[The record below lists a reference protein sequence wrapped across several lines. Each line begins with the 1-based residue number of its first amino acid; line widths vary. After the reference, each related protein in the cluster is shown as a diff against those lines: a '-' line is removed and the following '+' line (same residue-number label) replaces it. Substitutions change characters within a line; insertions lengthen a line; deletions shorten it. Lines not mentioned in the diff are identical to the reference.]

1 MEGSDRDFDVI
12 VWGATGF
19 TGRLVAEYLALT
31 YGVGR
36 ELRWA
41 IAGRSADK
49 LASIASMAR
58 ESQAEELPQLLADI
72 NDPDSIDQLVQ
83 KTRVICTTVGPY
95 ALYGSVMVE
104 ACVKHGTHCC
114 DLTGETPWMRKMIDQ
129 HQTAAEASGAKIVHT
144 CGFDSIPS
152 DIGVYF
158 LQQCM
163 REKYSAQAAEIKYR
177 VVSSAGGVSG
187 GTVASMM
194 NMMDEAKTDKSIFET
209 LQDPYALNPLNQPR
223 GPDGN
228 DQMGTVY
235 DHDFRQWTGPFMMAG
250 INTRVVRRS
259 NALLNYSYGR
269 EFRYSEAILTGSGPG
284 GYIRALLVALGTGLM
299 GLLAALGPTR
309 ALLKKMLP
317 APGEGPSEQ
326 ARNTGHFNIELLGKH
341 ALDESKNI
349 RIRVTGDKDPGYGA
363 TSKMLAE
370 SAVCLAMDSLTEG
383 GGFLTPASAMG
394 DQLVKRLQQKA
405 GMGFHMI

>member
-1 MEGSDRDFDVI
+1 MESSDRDFDVI

-36 ELRWA
+36 QLRWA

-49 LASIASMAR
+49 LASIASMVS

-129 HQTAAEASGAKIVHT
+129 HQTAAESSGAKIVHT

-163 REKYSAQAAEIKYR
+163 REKYLAQAAEIKYR

-235 DHDFRQWTGPFMMAG
+235 DHDFRQWSGPFMMAG

-284 GYIRALLVALGTGLM
+284 GYMRALLVALGTGLM

-326 ARNTGHFNIELLGKH
+326 ARNMGHFNIELLGKH

-349 RIRVTGDKDPGYGA
+349 RISVTGDKDPGYGA

-405 GMGFHMI
+405 GMGFHII

>member
-1 MEGSDRDFDVI
+1 MESSDRDFDVI

-36 ELRWA
+36 QLRWA

-49 LASIASMAR
+49 LASIASMVS

-72 NDPDSIDQLVQ
+72 NNPDSIDPLVQ

-129 HQTAAEASGAKIVHT
+129 HQTAAESSGAKIVHT

-163 REKYSAQAAEIKYR
+163 REKYLAQAAEIKYR

-235 DHDFRQWTGPFMMAG
+235 DHDFRQWSGPFMMAG

-284 GYIRALLVALGTGLM
+284 GYMRALLVALGTGLM

-326 ARNTGHFNIELLGKH
+326 ARNMGHFNIELLGKH

-349 RIRVTGDKDPGYGA
+349 RISVTGDKDPGYGA

-405 GMGFHMI
+405 GMGFHII

>member
-1 MEGSDRDFDVI
+1 MESSDRDFDVI

-36 ELRWA
+36 QLRWA

-49 LASIASMAR
+49 LASIASMVS

-129 HQTAAEASGAKIVHT
+129 HQTAAESSGAKIVHT

-163 REKYSAQAAEIKYR
+163 REKYLAQAAEIKYR

-326 ARNTGHFNIELLGKH
+326 DRNTGHFNIELLGKH

-349 RIRVTGDKDPGYGA
+349 RISVTGDKDPGYGA

-383 GGFLTPASAMG
+383 GGFLIPASAMG

-405 GMGFHMI
+405 GMGFHII

>member
-1 MEGSDRDFDVI
+1 MESSDRDFDVI

-36 ELRWA
+36 QLRWA

-49 LASIASMAR
+49 LASIASMVS

-72 NDPDSIDQLVQ
+72 NNPDSIDQLVQ

-129 HQTAAEASGAKIVHT
+129 HQTAAESSGAKIVHT

-163 REKYSAQAAEIKYR
+163 REKYLAQAAEIKYR

-223 GPDGN
+223 GPDGS

-235 DHDFRQWTGPFMMAG
+235 DHDFKQWTGPFMMAG

-349 RIRVTGDKDPGYGA
+349 RISVTGDKDPGYGA

-405 GMGFHMI
+405 GMGFHII

>member
-1 MEGSDRDFDVI
+1 MESSDRDFDVI

-36 ELRWA
+36 QLRWA

-49 LASIASMAR
+49 LASIASMVS

-129 HQTAAEASGAKIVHT
+129 HQTAAESSGAKIVHT

-163 REKYSAQAAEIKYR
+163 REKYLAQAAEIKYR

-284 GYIRALLVALGTGLM
+284 GYMRALLVALGTGLM

-349 RIRVTGDKDPGYGA
+349 RISVTGDKDPGYGA

-405 GMGFHMI
+405 GMGFHII

>member
-49 LASIASMAR
+49 LALIASMAR

-129 HQTAAEASGAKIVHT
+129 HQTAAESSGAKIVHT

-163 REKYSAQAAEIKYR
+163 REKYLAQAAEIKYR

-284 GYIRALLVALGTGLM
+284 GYMRALLVALGTGLM

>member
-1 MEGSDRDFDVI
+1 LGCNRFYR
-12 VWGATGF
+12 A
-19 TGRLVAEYLALT
+19 LVAEYLALT

-36 ELRWA
+36 QLRWA

-49 LASIASMAR
+49 LASIASMVS

-129 HQTAAEASGAKIVHT
+129 HQTAAESSGAKIVHT

-163 REKYSAQAAEIKYR
+163 REKYLAQAAEIKYR

-284 GYIRALLVALGTGLM
+284 GYMRALLVALGTGLM

-349 RIRVTGDKDPGYGA
+349 RISVTGDKDPGYGA

-405 GMGFHMI
+405 GMGFHII

>member
-1 MEGSDRDFDVI
+1 MESSDRDFDVI

-72 NDPDSIDQLVQ
+72 NDPNSIDQLVQ

-129 HQTAAEASGAKIVHT
+129 HQTAAESSGAKIVHT

>member
-1 MEGSDRDFDVI
+1 MESSDRDFDVI

-36 ELRWA
+36 QLRWA

-49 LASIASMAR
+49 LASIASMVS

-129 HQTAAEASGAKIVHT
+129 HQTAAESSGAKIVHT

-163 REKYSAQAAEIKYR
+163 REKYLAQAAEIKYR

-284 GYIRALLVALGTGLM
+284 GYMRALLVALGTGLM

-326 ARNTGHFNIELLGKH
+326 ARNMGHFNIELLGKH

-349 RIRVTGDKDPGYGA
+349 RISVTGDKDPGYGA

-405 GMGFHMI
+405 GMGFHII

>member
-1 MEGSDRDFDVI
+1 MESSDRDFDVI

-36 ELRWA
+36 QLRWA

-49 LASIASMAR
+49 LASIASMVS

-72 NDPDSIDQLVQ
+72 NNPDSIDQLVQ

-129 HQTAAEASGAKIVHT
+129 HQTAAESSGAKIVHT

-163 REKYSAQAAEIKYR
+163 REKYLAQAAEIKYR

-326 ARNTGHFNIELLGKH
+326 ARNMGHFNIELLGKH

-349 RIRVTGDKDPGYGA
+349 RISVTGDKDPGYGA

-405 GMGFHMI
+405 GMGFHII

>member
-1 MEGSDRDFDVI
+1 MESSDRDFDVI

-36 ELRWA
+36 QLRWA

-49 LASIASMAR
+49 LASIASMVS
-58 ESQAEELPQLLADI
+58 ESQTEELPQLLADI
-72 NDPDSIDQLVQ
+72 NNPDSIDQLVQ

-129 HQTAAEASGAKIVHT
+129 HQTAAESSGAKIVHT

-163 REKYSAQAAEIKYR
+163 REKYLAQAAEIKYR

-326 ARNTGHFNIELLGKH
+326 ARNMGHFNIELLGKH

-349 RIRVTGDKDPGYGA
+349 RISVTGDKDPGYGA

-405 GMGFHMI
+405 GMGFHII

>member
-129 HQTAAEASGAKIVHT
+129 YQTAAEASGAKIVHT

-163 REKYSAQAAEIKYR
+163 REKYSVQAAEIKYR

>member
-1 MEGSDRDFDVI
+1 MESSDRDFDVI

-36 ELRWA
+36 KLRWA

-49 LASIASMAR
+49 LASIASMVS

-129 HQTAAEASGAKIVHT
+129 HQTAAESSGAKIVHT

-163 REKYSAQAAEIKYR
+163 REKYLAQAAEIKYR

-235 DHDFRQWTGPFMMAG
+235 DHDFRQWSGPFMMAG

-284 GYIRALLVALGTGLM
+284 GYMRALLVALGTGLM

-326 ARNTGHFNIELLGKH
+326 ARNMGHFNIELLGKH

-349 RIRVTGDKDPGYGA
+349 RISVTGDKDPGYGA

-405 GMGFHMI
+405 GMGFHII

>member
-49 LASIASMAR
+49 LALIASMAR

-129 HQTAAEASGAKIVHT
+129 HQTAAESSGAKIVHT

-163 REKYSAQAAEIKYR
+163 REKYLAQAAEIKYR

-349 RIRVTGDKDPGYGA
+349 RISVTGDKDPGYGA

>member
-1 MEGSDRDFDVI
+1 MEASDRDFDVI

-19 TGRLVAEYLALT
+19 TGRLVAEYIALT

-49 LASIASMAR
+49 LASIASMVS
-58 ESQAEELPQLLADI
+58 ESQAEDLPQLLADI

-95 ALYGSVMVE
+95 ALYGSAMVE

-129 HQTAAEASGAKIVHT
+129 YQTAAEASGAKIVHT

-163 REKYSAQAAEIKYR
+163 RERYSAQAAEIKYR

-269 EFRYSEAILTGSGPG
+269 AFRYSEAILTGSGPG
-284 GYIRALLVALGTGLM
+284 GYIRALLVALGTALM

-349 RIRVTGDKDPGYGA
+349 RISVTGDKDPGYGA

-405 GMGFHMI
+405 GMGFHII

>member
-1 MEGSDRDFDVI
+1 
-12 VWGATGF
+12 
-19 TGRLVAEYLALT
+19 
-31 YGVGR
+31 
-36 ELRWA
+36 
-41 IAGRSADK
+41 
-49 LASIASMAR
+49 
-58 ESQAEELPQLLADI
+58 
-72 NDPDSIDQLVQ
+72 
-83 KTRVICTTVGPY
+83 
-95 ALYGSVMVE
+95 MVE

-129 HQTAAEASGAKIVHT
+129 HQTAAESSGAKIVHT

-163 REKYSAQAAEIKYR
+163 REKYLAQAAEIKYR

-235 DHDFRQWTGPFMMAG
+235 DHDFRQWSGPFMMAG

-326 ARNTGHFNIELLGKH
+326 ARNMGHFNIELLGKH

-349 RIRVTGDKDPGYGA
+349 RISVTGDKDPGYGA

-405 GMGFHMI
+405 GMGFHII

>member
-1 MEGSDRDFDVI
+1 MESSDRDFDVI

-36 ELRWA
+36 QLRWA

-49 LASIASMAR
+49 LASIASMVS

-129 HQTAAEASGAKIVHT
+129 HQTAAESSGAKIVHT

-163 REKYSAQAAEIKYR
+163 REKYLAQAAEIKYR

-223 GPDGN
+223 GPDSN

-284 GYIRALLVALGTGLM
+284 GYMRALLVALGTGLM

-326 ARNTGHFNIELLGKH
+326 ARNMGHFNIELLGKH

-349 RIRVTGDKDPGYGA
+349 RISVTGDKDPGYGA

-405 GMGFHMI
+405 GMGFHII

>member
-1 MEGSDRDFDVI
+1 MESSDRDFDVI

-36 ELRWA
+36 QLRWA

-49 LASIASMAR
+49 LASIASMVS

-72 NDPDSIDQLVQ
+72 NNPDSIDQLVQ

-129 HQTAAEASGAKIVHT
+129 HQTAAESSGAKIVHT

-163 REKYSAQAAEIKYR
+163 REKYLAQAAEIKYR

-284 GYIRALLVALGTGLM
+284 GYMRALLVALGTGLM

-326 ARNTGHFNIELLGKH
+326 ARNMGHFNIELLGKH

-349 RIRVTGDKDPGYGA
+349 RISVTGDKDPGYGA

-405 GMGFHMI
+405 GMGFHII

>member
-1 MEGSDRDFDVI
+1 MESSDRDFDVI

-36 ELRWA
+36 QLRWA

-49 LASIASMAR
+49 LASIASMVS
-58 ESQAEELPQLLADI
+58 ESQTEELPQLLADI
-72 NDPDSIDQLVQ
+72 NNPDSIDQLVQ

-129 HQTAAEASGAKIVHT
+129 HQTAAESSGAKIVHT

-163 REKYSAQAAEIKYR
+163 REKYLAQAAEIKYR

-235 DHDFRQWTGPFMMAG
+235 DHDFRQWSGPFMMAG

-284 GYIRALLVALGTGLM
+284 GYMRALLVALGTGLM

-326 ARNTGHFNIELLGKH
+326 ARNMGHFNIELLGKH

-349 RIRVTGDKDPGYGA
+349 RISVTGDKDPGYGA

-405 GMGFHMI
+405 GMGFHII

>member
-1 MEGSDRDFDVI
+1 MESSDRDFDVI

-19 TGRLVAEYLALT
+19 TGRLVAEYIALT

-49 LASIASMAR
+49 LASIASMVS
-58 ESQAEELPQLLADI
+58 ESQAEDLPQLLADI

-95 ALYGSVMVE
+95 ALYGSAMVE
-104 ACVKHGTHCC
+104 ACVRHGTHCC

-129 HQTAAEASGAKIVHT
+129 YQTAAEASGAKIVHT

-163 REKYSAQAAEIKYR
+163 RERYSAQAAEIKYR

-235 DHDFRQWTGPFMMAG
+235 DYDFRQWTGPFMMAG

-284 GYIRALLVALGTGLM
+284 GYIKALLVALGTGLM

-349 RIRVTGDKDPGYGA
+349 RISVTGDKDPGYGA

>member
-1 MEGSDRDFDVI
+1 MEASDRDFDVI

-19 TGRLVAEYLALT
+19 TGRLVAEYIALT

-36 ELRWA
+36 DLRWA

-49 LASIASMAR
+49 LALIASMVS

-95 ALYGSVMVE
+95 ALYGSAMVE

-129 HQTAAEASGAKIVHT
+129 YQTAAEVSGAKIVHT

-158 LQQCM
+158 LQRCM
-163 REKYSAQAAEIKYR
+163 RERYSAQAAEIKYR

-194 NMMDEAKTDKSIFET
+194 NMMDEAKIDKSIFET

-235 DHDFRQWTGPFMMAG
+235 DSDFRQWTGPFMMAG

-284 GYIRALLVALGTGLM
+284 GYIRALLVTLGTGLM

-349 RIRVTGDKDPGYGA
+349 RISVTGDKDPGYGA

-394 DQLVKRLQQKA
+394 DQLVKRLQQNA
-405 GMGFHMI
+405 GMGFHII

>member
-1 MEGSDRDFDVI
+1 MESSDRDFDVI

-163 REKYSAQAAEIKYR
+163 REKYLAQAAEIKYR

-349 RIRVTGDKDPGYGA
+349 RISVTGDKDPGYGA

>member
-1 MEGSDRDFDVI
+1 MESSDRDFDVI

-36 ELRWA
+36 QLRWA

-129 HQTAAEASGAKIVHT
+129 HQTAAESSGAKIVHT

-163 REKYSAQAAEIKYR
+163 REKYLAQAAEIKYR

-284 GYIRALLVALGTGLM
+284 GYMRALLVALGTGLM

-349 RIRVTGDKDPGYGA
+349 RISVTGDKDPGYGA

-405 GMGFHMI
+405 GMGFHII

>member
-49 LASIASMAR
+49 LALIASMAR

-129 HQTAAEASGAKIVHT
+129 HQTAAESSGAKIVHT

-163 REKYSAQAAEIKYR
+163 REKYLAQAAEIKYR

>member
-1 MEGSDRDFDVI
+1 MESSDRDFDVI

-36 ELRWA
+36 QLRWA

-129 HQTAAEASGAKIVHT
+129 HQTAAESSGAKIVHT

-163 REKYSAQAAEIKYR
+163 REKYLAQAAEIKYR

-326 ARNTGHFNIELLGKH
+326 ARNMGHFNIELLGKH

-349 RIRVTGDKDPGYGA
+349 RISVTGDKDPGYGA

-405 GMGFHMI
+405 GMGFHII

>member
-1 MEGSDRDFDVI
+1 MESSDRDFDVI

-49 LASIASMAR
+49 LALIASMAR

-129 HQTAAEASGAKIVHT
+129 HQTAAESSGAKIVHT

-163 REKYSAQAAEIKYR
+163 REKYLAQAAEIKYR

>member
-1 MEGSDRDFDVI
+1 MESSDRDFDVI

-36 ELRWA
+36 QLRWA

-49 LASIASMAR
+49 LASIASMVS

-72 NDPDSIDQLVQ
+72 NNPDSIDQLVQ

-129 HQTAAEASGAKIVHT
+129 HQTAAESSGAKIVHT

-163 REKYSAQAAEIKYR
+163 REKYLAQAAEIKYR

-235 DHDFRQWTGPFMMAG
+235 DHDFRQWSGPFMMAG

-326 ARNTGHFNIELLGKH
+326 ARNMGHFNIELLGKH

-349 RIRVTGDKDPGYGA
+349 RISVTGDKDPGYGA

-405 GMGFHMI
+405 GMGFHII

>member
-1 MEGSDRDFDVI
+1 MESSDRDFDVI

-36 ELRWA
+36 QLRWA

-49 LASIASMAR
+49 LASIASMVS

-129 HQTAAEASGAKIVHT
+129 HQTTAESSGAKIVHT

-163 REKYSAQAAEIKYR
+163 REKYLAQAAEIKYR

-349 RIRVTGDKDPGYGA
+349 RISVTGDKDPGYGA

-405 GMGFHMI
+405 GMGFHII

>member
-1 MEGSDRDFDVI
+1 MESSDRDFDVI

-36 ELRWA
+36 QLRWA

-129 HQTAAEASGAKIVHT
+129 HQTAAESSGAKIVHT

-163 REKYSAQAAEIKYR
+163 REKYLAQAAEIKYR

-284 GYIRALLVALGTGLM
+284 GYMRALLVALGTGLM

-326 ARNTGHFNIELLGKH
+326 ARNMGHFNIELLGKH

-349 RIRVTGDKDPGYGA
+349 RISVTGDKDPGYGA

-405 GMGFHMI
+405 GMGFHII

>member
-1 MEGSDRDFDVI
+1 MEASDRDFDVI

-19 TGRLVAEYLALT
+19 TGRLVAEYIALT

-49 LASIASMAR
+49 LASIASMVS
-58 ESQAEELPQLLADI
+58 ESQAEDLPQLLADI

-95 ALYGSVMVE
+95 ALYGSAMVE

-129 HQTAAEASGAKIVHT
+129 YQTAAEASGAKIVHT

-163 REKYSAQAAEIKYR
+163 RERYSAQAAEIKYR

-235 DHDFRQWTGPFMMAG
+235 DYDFRQWTGPFMMAG

-284 GYIRALLVALGTGLM
+284 GYIKALLVALGTGLM

-349 RIRVTGDKDPGYGA
+349 RISVTGDKDPGYGA

>member
-1 MEGSDRDFDVI
+1 MESSDRDFDVI

-36 ELRWA
+36 QLRWA

-49 LASIASMAR
+49 LASIASMVS

-72 NDPDSIDQLVQ
+72 NNPDSIDQLVQ

-129 HQTAAEASGAKIVHT
+129 HQTAAESSGAKIVHT

-163 REKYSAQAAEIKYR
+163 REKYLAQAAEIKYR

-235 DHDFRQWTGPFMMAG
+235 DHDFRQWSGPFMMAG

-284 GYIRALLVALGTGLM
+284 GYMRALLVALGTGLM

-326 ARNTGHFNIELLGKH
+326 ARNMGHFNIELLGKH

-349 RIRVTGDKDPGYGA
+349 RISVTGDKDPGYGA

-405 GMGFHMI
+405 GMGFHII

>member
-1 MEGSDRDFDVI
+1 MESSDRDFDVI

-36 ELRWA
+36 QLRWA

-49 LASIASMAR
+49 LASIASLVS
-58 ESQAEELPQLLADI
+58 ESQTEELPQLLADI

-129 HQTAAEASGAKIVHT
+129 HQTAAESSGAKIVHT

-163 REKYSAQAAEIKYR
+163 REKYLAQAAEIKYR

-326 ARNTGHFNIELLGKH
+326 ARNMGHFNIELLGKH

-349 RIRVTGDKDPGYGA
+349 RISVTGDKDPGYGA

-405 GMGFHMI
+405 GMGFHII

>member
-1 MEGSDRDFDVI
+1 MESSDRDFDVI

-36 ELRWA
+36 QLRWA

-49 LASIASMAR
+49 LASIASMVS

-72 NDPDSIDQLVQ
+72 NNPDSIDQLVQ

-129 HQTAAEASGAKIVHT
+129 HQTAAESSGAKIVHT

-163 REKYSAQAAEIKYR
+163 REKYLAQAAEIKYR

-349 RIRVTGDKDPGYGA
+349 RISVTGDKDPGYGA

-405 GMGFHMI
+405 GMGFHII

>member
-49 LASIASMAR
+49 LASIASMVS

-129 HQTAAEASGAKIVHT
+129 HQTAAESSGAKIVHT

-163 REKYSAQAAEIKYR
+163 REKYLAQAAEIKYR
-177 VVSSAGGVSG
+177 VISSAGGVSG

-223 GPDGN
+223 GPDSN

-269 EFRYSEAILTGSGPG
+269 EVRYSEAILTGSGPG

-349 RIRVTGDKDPGYGA
+349 RISVTGDKDPGYGA

-370 SAVCLAMDSLTEG
+370 SAVCLAMDSLIEG

-405 GMGFHMI
+405 GMGFHII

>member
-49 LASIASMAR
+49 LASIASMVS

-129 HQTAAEASGAKIVHT
+129 HQTAAESSGAKIVHT

-163 REKYSAQAAEIKYR
+163 REKYLAQAAEIKYR
-177 VVSSAGGVSG
+177 VISSAGGVSG

-223 GPDGN
+223 GPDSN

-349 RIRVTGDKDPGYGA
+349 RISVTGDKDPGYGA

-370 SAVCLAMDSLTEG
+370 SAVCLAMDSLIEG

-405 GMGFHMI
+405 GMGFHII

>member
-1 MEGSDRDFDVI
+1 MESSDRDFDVI

-36 ELRWA
+36 QLRWA

-49 LASIASMAR
+49 LASIASMVS

-129 HQTAAEASGAKIVHT
+129 HQTAAESSGAKIVHT

-163 REKYSAQAAEIKYR
+163 REKYSVQAAEIKYR

>member
-1 MEGSDRDFDVI
+1 MESSDRDFDVI

-36 ELRWA
+36 QLRWA

-49 LASIASMAR
+49 LASIASMVS

-129 HQTAAEASGAKIVHT
+129 HQTAAESSGAKIVHT

-163 REKYSAQAAEIKYR
+163 REKYLAQAAEIKYR

-235 DHDFRQWTGPFMMAG
+235 DHDFRQWSGPFMMAG

-326 ARNTGHFNIELLGKH
+326 ARNMGHFNIELLGKH

-349 RIRVTGDKDPGYGA
+349 RISVTGDKDPGYGA

-405 GMGFHMI
+405 GMGFHII